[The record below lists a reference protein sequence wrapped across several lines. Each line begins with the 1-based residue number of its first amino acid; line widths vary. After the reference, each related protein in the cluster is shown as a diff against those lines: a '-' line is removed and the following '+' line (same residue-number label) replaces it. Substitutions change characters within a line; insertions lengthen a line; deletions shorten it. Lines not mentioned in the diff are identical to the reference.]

1 VKKILFSIA
10 SLALCAPILASAG
23 EAFVVADIGLQA
35 GPDTEYPLIE
45 ELSAGTTVTVEGC
58 VAGWTWCDVVV
69 SNGDRGWVP
78 GTFLEETYGGQR
90 VVLIDYGPRI
100 GIPVVSFSLGVY
112 WDRHYHS
119 RPFYSQRQQW
129 ETRHISVR
137 TPARPSA
144 ATTIARPTESRSQ
157 QQPRERTAT
166 NAPAQTAPAA
176 APAPT
181 PDRKPIVQPAAPER
195 TTRPEQRPETP
206 PQPEVQPKETV
217 PAPAKP
223 TDMPPQMKPVEHP
236 VRPEPQ
242 RPEQKPA
249 TAKPADE
256 AKAKAREHEPK
267 AKDELKAEKKK
278 DDDGGG
284 NR

>member
-1 VKKILFSIA
+1 MKKILYSIA
-10 SLALCAPILASAG
+10 AVALCAPLIASAG

-78 GTFLEETYGGQR
+78 GTFLEEIYGGQR

-100 GIPVVSFSLGVY
+100 GIPVVTFSLGAY
-112 WDRHYHS
+112 WERHYHS
-119 RPFYSQRQQW
+119 RPFYSQRQQF
-129 ETRHISVR
+129 ETRHIAVR
-137 TPARPSA
+137 TPPRPSGA
-144 ATTIARPTESRSQ
+144 ATISRPTETRTQ
-157 QQPRERTAT
+157 QQPRERTT
-166 NAPAQTAPAA
+166 TTAPAQTAPAV

-181 PDRKPIVQPAAPER
+181 PDRKPTEQRTPDR
-195 TTRPEQRPETP
+195 TTRPAQRPETP

-223 TDMPPQMKPVEHP
+223 TDTPPQLKPVEHP
-236 VRPEPQ
+236 VRPEAQ
-242 RPEQKPA
+242 RPEQKPM
-249 TAKPADE
+249 TSPADE

-267 AKDELKAEKKK
+267 TKDELKAEKKK
-278 DDDGGG
+278 DDGGG